1 MYVMCVTCIA
11 VADNRVVSLAGVNW
25 SGLDIMYVAKNVEP
39 LAVIILSTFKYVRY
53 KNKYKDMACVAT
65 LDEYAS

>member
-25 SGLDIMYVAKNVEP
+25 SGLVIMYVAKNVEP
-39 LAVIILSTFKYVRY
+39 LAVLILSTFKYVRY
-53 KNKYKDMACVAT
+53 NIKTWHV
-65 LDEYAS
+65 